1 MHKSTAAC
9 GQACRSASYKV
20 TTTTNK
26 EADTCVVVVS
36 DTKPGKCEDVNR
48 NTSCRITTTLTVN
61 EGTYSYS
68 DASCSGEVEMLNGPF
83 PTTVPVCTTETPL

>member
-1 MHKSTAAC
+1 
-9 GQACRSASYKV
+9 
-20 TTTTNK
+20 
-26 EADTCVVVVS
+26 
-36 DTKPGKCEDVNR
+36 
-48 NTSCRITTTLTVN
+48 VN